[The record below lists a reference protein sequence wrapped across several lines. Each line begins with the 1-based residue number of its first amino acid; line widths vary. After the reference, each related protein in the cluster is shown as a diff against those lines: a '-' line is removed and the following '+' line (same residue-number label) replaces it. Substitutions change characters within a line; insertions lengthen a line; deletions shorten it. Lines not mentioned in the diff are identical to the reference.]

1 MIRDYDLLR
10 VGDLA
15 VDDYGI
21 VRVIKK
27 EASGITVETVIPKDI
42 FVEAYNKFIAEP
54 LINTTEVHI
63 KGEN

>member
-1 MIRDYDLLR
+1 MTDYDLLR

-21 VRVIKK
+21 VRVIEK
-27 EASGITVETVIPKDI
+27 EASGITVEPFISKDI
-42 FVEAYNKFIAEP
+42 FVEAFNKFIAEP

-63 KGEN
+63 KGET

>member
-1 MIRDYDLLR
+1 MTDYDLLR

-21 VRVIKK
+21 VRVIEK
-27 EASGITVETVIPKDI
+27 EASGIAVETVMPKSI
-42 FVEAYNKFIAEP
+42 FVEAFNKFIAEP

-63 KGEN
+63 KGEK